1 MRGCVNRF
9 LLFGLD
15 EDVRDALTDKSECR
29 TTDRRLLHLVAL
41 TPQTDLVYIFELN
54 CTVSI
59 ELSVTDKCSDN
70 VLMYGLAMQS
80 CKHGLRPVDRCFFCM
95 QRIPS
100 DSYADF
106 SLCSAHLDHISL
118 VKTTIPDAA
127 PAQPAAVSQENKDEV
142 KEKGKNDEQK
152 NKEKTKT
159 EGEKEKEKKDEE
171 KKDEE
176 KKDEEKTDKERKDEG
191 KKDEEKK
198 DEEKSKEK
206 KRNDLEEA
214 KAKDD
219 RETEKRDKKDSEVKE
234 AEIKKVEDK
243 KEEDLKKDAENPIV
257 TPVSDEDENTDKNKG
272 LDALTDQSRGLDALA
287 GEAMG
292 LIQKN
297 GSCDRK
303 PFLYWRHQTWTGL

>member
-1 MRGCVNRF
+1 MLQDTMQMYSYTIFSISSFITNNSV
-9 LLFGLD
+9 LLYFSISILF
-15 EDVRDALTDKSECR
+15 TC
-29 TTDRRLLHLVAL
+29 LHIMLCL
-41 TPQTDLVYIFELN
+41 IN
-54 CTVSI
+54 CAR
-59 ELSVTDKCSDN
+59 K
-70 VLMYGLAMQS
+70 
-80 CKHGLRPVDRCFFCM
+80 K
-95 QRIPS
+95 
-100 DSYADF
+100 
-106 SLCSAHLDHISL
+106 

-234 AEIKKVEDK
+234 VEIKKVEDK

-257 TPVSDEDENTDKNKG
+257 TPVSDEDEITAQQTQASG
-272 LDALTDQSRGLDALA
+272 L
-287 GEAMG
+287 
-292 LIQKN
+292 
-297 GSCDRK
+297 
-303 PFLYWRHQTWTGL
+303 